1 MMLALRPTA
10 PQNSDALYSWSLI
23 LIARRLLLSVF
34 VLSGTATAGAQQDH
48 THTAEAAQAHS
59 RLGTVAF
66 PNSGARSAQAPF
78 LRGVALLHS
87 FGYYDA
93 ANAFKAAQKADRNF
107 ALAYWMEAL
116 TYRHPLWGQE
126 DLRSARAALRRL
138 GSSPNARVA
147 KARRPPG
154 RACGVAVEALFAEA
168 PEIDRVRRFAEA
180 MDQVAEAYP
189 TDLEA
194 SAFAALASLGV
205 WAQLPRNAGAAQVE
219 NAIRHA
225 QRVFAANANHPGAAH
240 YLIHAYDD
248 PSRAEGGLP
257 FARAY
262 AQIAPDAEHALHMP
276 SHIFLQVGIW
286 EDVAAANERA
296 WAASR
301 AWARNSKLPA
311 TRLDWHSLTWLQY
324 AYIQQGRYRAA
335 RALIDTVR
343 VVLRGANFGHQS
355 PDAVIVGPDLTFKYR
370 IASGDWAPIDLPSAG
385 VHSDSQSPRAV
396 GFSSTMLL
404 EQAIAAA
411 MRGDTTYARAL
422 VTRVRSRGDS
432 ALAGDYG
439 SLNYTL
445 GINVANAILARNA
458 GDLAKAIELLQAA
471 GELEA
476 RTSPSGPPYLP
487 PPLEMLGNAL
497 LQADRPEESAAAF
510 TKELEI
516 RRNRSES
523 LLGLARARL
532 ASGDSK
538 GAVEAYSKLLV
549 NWKHADPDLPDL
561 LEAKAAVEGSTA
573 GSGAAPIP

>member
-1 MMLALRPTA
+1 MTLALRGIA
-10 PQNSDALYSWSLI
+10 PQNSDALYTWSLM
-23 LIARRLLLSVF
+23 LIARPLLLSAF

-48 THTAEAAQAHS
+48 THTADAAQAHS

-138 GSSPNARVA
+138 GSSPNARLA
-147 KARRPPG
+147 KARTPRE
-154 RACGVAVEALFAEA
+154 RAYGVAVEALFAEA

-180 MDQVAEAYP
+180 MDQVAETYP

-194 SAFAALASLGV
+194 SAFAALASLGL
-205 WAQLPRNAGAAQVE
+205 WAQLPRGTSASHVE
-219 NAIRHA
+219 NAIKHA
-225 QRVFAANANHPGAAH
+225 QRVFSANAKHPGAAH

-276 SHIFLQVGIW
+276 SHIFLQVGLW
-286 EDVAAANERA
+286 DDVAAANERA

-301 AWARNSKLPA
+301 AWVRSSRLPA

-343 VVLRGANFGHQS
+343 VVLRGADFGDQS

-370 IASGDWAPIDLPSAG
+370 VASGDWTPIDLPSAG
-385 VHSDSQSPRAV
+385 VQSARQSPRAV

-411 MRGDTTYARAL
+411 MRGDTTHARTL

-439 SLNYTL
+439 STNYAMGL
-445 GINVANAILARNA
+445 SVANAILARNS
-458 GDLAKAIELLQAA
+458 GDLTKAIELLQAA
-471 GELEA
+471 GDVEA
-476 RTSPSGPPYLP
+476 KTSPTGPPYLP
-487 PPLEMLGNAL
+487 PALEMLGNAL
-497 LQADRPEESAAAF
+497 LQAGRPEDAVAAF
-510 TKELEI
+510 SKELEI

-532 ASGDSK
+532 AAGDSK

-561 LEAKAAVEGSTA
+561 LEAKGVVEGTSA
-573 GSGAAPIP
+573 GGSSAPVP